1 MRCRMADI
9 WNWIRRER
17 GTAAAAGCVALL
29 LAGCS
34 AAPLPGRVPITS
46 ATGETGTSAAE
57 PPAPASTANAG
68 ADAGTP
74 SGRTLP
80 GAENQQPAAAS
91 PDAGGGPDAT
101 VSSSSPEPAG
111 TAGTTVPVGATTVTA
126 YFVLLDDGGR
136 HGVRFGC
143 NDSLVGSPQGSA
155 AGDDPLKTAMNTL
168 LRPGQKAGNLYN
180 ALGTSRLRFLSG
192 SFDGTTVTVY
202 LAGTLNPG
210 GACDLPRV
218 EAQLTQTALGAA
230 GGVRAAVYI
239 NGELLDDYLKQ
250 ARTDPPGNH

>member
-1 MRCRMADI
+1 MADI

-17 GTAAAAGCVALL
+17 GTAAAAGCAALL

-34 AAPLPGRVPITS
+34 AAPSPGRVPITR

-57 PPAPASTANAG
+57 PPTPASTANAG
-68 ADAGTP
+68 TA
-74 SGRTLP
+74 SGRKPP
-80 GAENQQPAAAS
+80 GAENQQPAATS
-91 PDAGGGPDAT
+91 PNAPGGPDAT
-101 VSSSSPEPAG
+101 VSSSSPEPTG
-111 TAGTTVPVGATTVTA
+111 TASMSVAIGATTVTA

-155 AGDDPLKTAMNTL
+155 AGDDPLKTAMTTL

-230 GGVRAAVYI
+230 GGVRATVYI
-239 NGELLDDYLKQ
+239 NGELLEDYLKQ
-250 ARTDPPGNH
+250 ARTDPPVISDKQALH